1 MVNGGNEEWREFRSS
16 RWAAVVF
23 LGKLF
28 AKVERVVPSLSEK
41 QNDFAFSSER
51 FNYPFVQV
59 STKIKAF
66 QSRRLIRAALV

>member
-1 MVNGGNEEWREFRSS
+1 MIRAVSTEANEGKEEWREFLSS
-16 RWAAVVF
+16 RWTAVVF

-51 FNYPFVQV
+51 FNYPVR
-59 STKIKAF
+59 
-66 QSRRLIRAALV
+66 SRFNQD